1 MPPHPGTGPGLLLL
15 GAGLRLPHDSRLP
28 RQPLLDRSLVAL
40 GAAVLLA
47 PEAFQAAQSDLLA
60 GPHLVLLLVGGVA
73 ALLVGIGVRSR
84 VLVVAGS
91 IAVVLAALRALF
103 MVLETVQ
110 PYLLFGAIA
119 LVLLVGAAVLAG
131 LRERVGGARS
141 ALATSWADWS

>member
-1 MPPHPGTGPGLLLL
+1 M
-15 GAGLRLPHDSRLP
+15 
-28 RQPLLDRSLVAL
+28 LVGL
-40 GAAVLLA
+40 GAAVLLG
-47 PEAFQAAQSDLLA
+47 PEAVQAAQPDALA
-60 GPHLVLLLVGGVA
+60 GPHLVRLLVGGVA

-103 MVLETVQ
+103 LVLETVQ

-119 LVLLVGAAVLAG
+119 LLLLVGAAVLAG

-141 ALATSWADWS
+141 ALATSWADWN

>member
-1 MPPHPGTGPGLLLL
+1 VLVA
-15 GAGLRLPHDSRLP
+15 AGLRLPHDRRLP
-28 RQPLLDRSLVAL
+28 RRPLLDRMLVGL
-40 GAAVLLA
+40 GAAVLLG
-47 PEAFQAAQSDLLA
+47 PEAVQAAQPDALA
-60 GPHLVLLLVGGVA
+60 GPHLVRLLVGGVA

-103 MVLETVQ
+103 LVLETVQ

-119 LVLLVGAAVLAG
+119 LLLLVGAAVLAG

-141 ALATSWADWS
+141 ALATSWADWN